1 MGLQAL
7 DIDALGRLH
16 VLDRFGGA
24 VIVFD
29 SLTDA
34 QIGNYGSFGTGPGQL
49 KLPTDVLSTQP
60 GEAIVTAG
68 DGDRIETFYVQ

>member
-7 DIDALGRLH
+7 DIDSLGRLH
-16 VLDRFGGA
+16 VLDRFHGV

-34 QIGNYGSFGTGPGQL
+34 YIGNYGSFGTGPGQL

-60 GEAIVTAG
+60 SSAIVTAG
-68 DGDRIETFYVQ
+68 DGDRIETFSVQ